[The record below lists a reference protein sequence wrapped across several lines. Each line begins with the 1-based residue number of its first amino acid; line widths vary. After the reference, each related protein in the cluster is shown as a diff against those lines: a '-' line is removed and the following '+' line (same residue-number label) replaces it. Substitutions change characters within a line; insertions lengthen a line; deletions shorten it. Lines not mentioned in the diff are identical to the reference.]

1 MLKQSLQQKLQQKL
15 SPQQIQLM
23 KLLQVPALA
32 LDQRIKE
39 EMEANP
45 VLEEGV
51 EEDELIENDL
61 DEKESTDASDEM
73 EKALEDFDYEEYSD
87 DYIPDY
93 KTRANNYSSDDEEK
107 AMPMIFQESFQD
119 KLISQLG
126 FIQLNEREEI
136 VAKTIIGNLDDSGYL
151 SRQLDSIVNDLA
163 FTQGVET
170 TEEELEKMLLLIQDF
185 DPAGIAARNLQECLL
200 IQIGRK
206 NLEDQNVALAKLILD
221 KHFNSFAK
229 KHYDKIV
236 EKLDISEEELK
247 DAINEITK
255 LNPKPGNSIAGNKNT
270 NQSII
275 PDFILLN
282 EDGELRLM
290 LTSSNMPELRISS
303 DYKEMMK
310 SYAEG
315 GKKTKEEQEG
325 MLFVKQKI
333 DSAKWFIDAIRQR
346 QNTLMSTVQAII
358 DYQYEFFL
366 SGDEMD
372 LKPMILKDIAEKVFL
387 DISTIS
393 RVVNSKYIQTHF
405 GTFLLKTFFSESLS
419 TDSGE
424 EVSTIEV
431 KRIMQDLIDQE
442 DKRKPLTD
450 DKLAL
455 LLKENSYN
463 IARRTVAKYREQ
475 LNIPVGRLRKQL

>member
-23 KLLQVPALA
+23 KLLQVPAMA
-32 LDQRIKE
+32 LEQRIKE

-45 VLEEGV
+45 VLEEGL
-51 EEDELIENDL
+51 EEEEMEDFEFEEKDVDEP
-61 DEKESTDASDEM
+61 KDEM
-73 EKALEDFDYEEYSD
+73 EKALEEFDYEEYSD

-93 KTRANNYSSDDEEK
+93 KTRANNYSSDDEQK
-107 AMPMIFQESFQD
+107 TMPMVFQESFQD

-126 FIQLNEREEI
+126 FAQLDEREELI
-136 VAKTIIGNLDDSGYL
+136 AKTIIGNLDDSGYL

-163 FTQGVET
+163 FTQGIEAN
-170 TEEELEKMLLLIQDF
+170 EEELERILLLIQEF
-185 DPAGIAARNLQECLL
+185 DPPGIAARDLQECLL
-200 IQIGRK
+200 IQICRK
-206 NLEDQNVALAKLILD
+206 NQEEEKVALAKLILE
-221 KHFNSFAK
+221 KHFNAFAK
-229 KHYDKIV
+229 KHYDKII
-236 EKLDISEEELK
+236 EKLDISEDELK
-247 DAINEITK
+247 EAINEITK
-255 LNPKPGNSIAGNKNT
+255 LNPKPGNSVSENKNI

-282 EDGELRLM
+282 EDGELRLL
-290 LTSSNMPELRISS
+290 LTSSNMPELRISH
-303 DYKEMMK
+303 DYKEMLK

-325 MLFVKQKI
+325 MMFVKQKI

-346 QNTLMSTVQAII
+346 QNTLMTTVQAII

-372 LKPMILKDIAEKVFL
+372 LKPMILKDIAERVNL

-431 KRIMQDLIDQE
+431 KRIMQDFIEQE
-442 DKRKPLTD
+442 DKKRPLTD
-450 DKLAL
+450 DKLAQL
-455 LLKENSYN
+455 LNEKGYN